1 LERFAGVA
9 SIVIGWLIVVHDT
22 LGGLLEA
29 FQGECWTRSKDGRV
43 MHQLVEKRDR
53 EYHGKSL

>member
-1 LERFAGVA
+1 MA